1 MDIYTGWIN
10 EGNKKTKHNW
20 GDNQGEPM
28 NKGIQKLAQETE
40 QNYNMQV
47 QTNRKQ
53 ETQVLARK
61 TLNVGL
67 IKSCWTF

>member
-1 MDIYTGWIN
+1 
-10 EGNKKTKHNW
+10 
-20 GDNQGEPM
+20 M

-53 ETQVLARK
+53 ETDFGKKNFECWLDKVL
-61 TLNVGL
+61 LDIL
-67 IKSCWTF
+67 IKVKKKNH